1 MIKTYREFN
10 ESLSVA
16 DDFDALLDVA
26 DALKDKD
33 NTRVDKQGD
42 ETTVNIYIGGKDE
55 DHNSCKTYYLMQA
68 NFYPNFF
75 VADTNIPDTS
85 KMKLSKF
92 RMVDQK
98 SKDFLK
104 QYILLTSEIR
114 DRLEIEPPYYV
125 AVWYDNNV
133 ELNNPKI

>member
-1 MIKTYREFN
+1 
-10 ESLSVA
+10 
-16 DDFDALLDVA
+16 
-26 DALKDKD
+26 
-33 NTRVDKQGD
+33 
-42 ETTVNIYIGGKDE
+42 
-55 DHNSCKTYYLMQA
+55 MQA
-68 NFYPNFF
+68 NFCPNFF

-85 KMKLSKF
+85 KMKLGKF
-92 RMVDQK
+92 RVVDQK

-133 ELNNPKI
+133 ELNNPEI

>member
-16 DDFDALLDVA
+16 DDLDVLTDVA

-33 NTRVDKQGD
+33 NTRIDKKDG
-42 ETTVNIYIGGKDE
+42 ETTINIFIGGKDE
-55 DHNSCKTYYLMQA
+55 DHNSCKTYFLMQP

-85 KMKLSKF
+85 KMKVSKF
-92 RMVDQK
+92 RMIK
-98 SKDFLK
+98 SDKDSQK
-104 QYILLTSEIR
+104 QYTLLTSDIR
-114 DRLEIEPPYYV
+114 DRLELEPPYYV
-125 AVWYDNNV
+125 AVWYNSEV
-133 ELNNPKI
+133 ELNNPEI